1 MADKYKFKQDVG
13 GVEYGNQGNSS
24 VYYRVG
30 DVVYGMQ
37 YGDSDL
43 VWVNTSGEFNGQ
55 ATLGVSES
63 ILEKVGDENEI
74 TTTNYDIP
82 PEQEQQDEEI
92 GNTTIKEKIENILN
106 KEYTAAAYKLG
117 FIGIITL
124 IAGIIIGKK
133 FKK

>member
-1 MADKYKFKQDVG
+1 MADKYKFKQAVG

-82 PEQEQQDEEI
+82 PEQEQQDEEN
-92 GNTTIKEKIENILN
+92 GTIKEKIENILN

-117 FIGIITL
+117 VV
-124 IAGIIIGKK
+124 GIIILALGIFIGKK
-133 FKK
+133 IRKK